1 MIMPTKF
8 IQEDEAL
15 IGVGAI
21 LLKRLSSSEK
31 SLSDLW
37 ENTKQIPNVGNFE
50 RFILTLDLLFMLDLI
65 VLTNNKIMRKT
76 DDSQNLG

>member
-21 LLKRLSSSEK
+21 LLERLSSEK

-37 ENTKQIPNVGNFE
+37 ECTKKIPNVGNFE
-50 RFILTLDLLFMLDLI
+50 RFILSLDMLFVLDLI
-65 VLTNNKIMRKT
+65 VLKNNKLMRKT
-76 DDSQNLG
+76 K

>member
-21 LLKRLSSSEK
+21 LLEKLSSEK

-37 ENTKQIPNVGNFE
+37 ENSKNIPNIGNFE
-50 RFILTLDLLFMLDLI
+50 RFILTLDMLYILGLITFKNNNLLR
-65 VLTNNKIMRKT
+65 TK
-76 DDSQNLG
+76 Q